1 MNFEVQPLPDLIRL
15 SVMPADSKERIT
27 LVPTAQ
33 TRRLS
38 PLARFT
44 RSAVSG

>member
-1 MNFEVQPLPDLIRL
+1 MNFEVHPLPDLIRL

-33 TRRLS
+33 TLCFS
-38 PLARFT
+38 TLARFT
-44 RSAVSG
+44 R